1 MLYTHQEEKFH
12 WSNFKWQQ
20 YQKGWFFMMSEK
32 MHSEQ
37 QFKKFMIMPLLQNKR
52 FKFKKD
58 FGMQTQNN
66 HATRKP

>member
-1 MLYTHQEEKFH
+1 
-12 WSNFKWQQ
+12 
-20 YQKGWFFMMSEK
+20 MMSEK

>member
-1 MLYTHQEEKFH
+1 MKKDSIDLF
-12 WSNFKWQQ
+12 FKWQQ
-20 YQKGWFFMMSEK
+20 YQKGQSLLWCLINA
-32 MHSEQ
+32 
-37 QFKKFMIMPLLQNKR
+37 FKATISKVHDNATIAKQER